1 MRIVRG
7 VMLCIG
13 IALVV
18 MASMA
23 DEWEPVHILLAGGAG
38 LAMCW
43 TAGKISVETER
54 RRKRWRRN
62 YRQSVTSSLWS
73 LGRAG
78 RTMSKAVD
86 GCNITAVS
94 W

>member
-13 IALVV
+13 IVLVLT
-18 MASMA
+18 ASMA

-43 TAGKISVETER
+43 AAGKISVETER

-62 YRQSVTSSLWS
+62 YRQSVTSSL
-73 LGRAG
+73 
-78 RTMSKAVD
+78 
-86 GCNITAVS
+86 
-94 W
+94 